1 MASGMSPTLSTVAGA
16 VEEVL
21 GRLRTMARPG
31 GREGMARFGINP
43 GRALGVRIP
52 DLRRLARDLGR
63 DHRLALALW
72 ATGVPEARILAS
84 MVDDVDR
91 VTERQMDR
99 WARDFDSWDLCDQVC
114 GNLFDRTPFAVGKAH
129 AWAASEPEFVKR
141 AGFALMAWRAVH
153 ERGASDREFLDYLPV
168 IERQAGDDRN
178 YVKKAVSWALR
189 QIGKR
194 SRRLHRAV
202 ISSAKRIA
210 AQDSRPARWVA
221 ADTLR
226 ELRSRAV
233 LDRLAS

>member
-1 MASGMSPTLSTVAGA
+1 VAGD
-16 VEEVL
+16 VEDVL
-21 GRLRTMARPG
+21 GRLRAMARPG

-43 GRALGVRIP
+43 ERALGVRIP
-52 DLRRLARDLGR
+52 ELRRLARDLGQ
-63 DHRLALALW
+63 DHRLALSLW
-72 ATGVPEARILAS
+72 ATGVHEARILAS
-84 MVDDVDR
+84 MVDDPAR

-99 WARDFDSWDLCDQVC
+99 WVRDFDSWDLCDQVC

-129 AWAASEPEFVKR
+129 TWAAGEPEFVKR

-153 ERGASDREFLDYLPV
+153 QGDAPDREFLDYLPV

-194 SRRLHRAV
+194 NRRLHRAAV
-202 ISSAKRIA
+202 SSAERIA
-210 AQDSRPARWVA
+210 VQDSRPARWVA
-221 ADTLR
+221 ADALR

>member
-1 MASGMSPTLSTVAGA
+1 MASDMSPTLSTVAGG

-43 GRALGVRIP
+43 DRALGVRIP
-52 DLRRLARDLGR
+52 NLRRLARELGR
-63 DHRLALALW
+63 DHRLATGLW
-72 ATGVPEARILAS
+72 ATGVHEARILAS
-84 MVDDVDR
+84 MVDDPAQ

-129 AWAASEPEFVKR
+129 AWSAGEPEFVKR

-153 ERGASDREFLDYLPV
+153 HRPAPDREFLDYLPV
-168 IERQAGDDRN
+168 ILRQAGDDRN

-194 SRRLHRAV
+194 NRRLHRAA
-202 ISSAKRIA
+202 ISIAEQIA

-221 ADTLR
+221 ADALR